1 MVQEVLRMLGPWS
14 WIVFGLLLLGLE
26 VIAPGTFFL
35 WFALSALFVG
45 VITLIVGTDSL
56 VWVWQAQWI
65 VFLVL
70 SVVSAVIGR
79 RMMVQ
84 RGWDKS
90 DNPDLNDRGGQLVG
104 EVATLSEPIV
114 NGHGR
119 ARIGDTTWQVTGDD
133 MPKGAKVRVA
143 SSDGSVLRVQKA

>member
-1 MVQEVLRMLGPWS
+1 MVQEILHILGPWS

-35 WFALSALFVG
+35 WFALSALVVG
-45 VITLIVGTDSL
+45 VITLVVGTDSL
-56 VWVWQAQWI
+56 VWVWQAQWM
-65 VFLVL
+65 VFLIL
-70 SVVSAVIGR
+70 SVVSAFIGR
-79 RMMVQ
+79 KIMVQ

-104 EVATLSEPIV
+104 EVATLSEAII

-119 ARIGDTTWQVTGDD
+119 VRIGDTTWQVIGDD
-133 MPKGAKVRVA
+133 LPKGEKVRVA
-143 SSDGSVLRVQKA
+143 SSNGSVLRVEKA